1 MLGPEGKRGEAGSL
15 SSAKNTA
22 DTSTEIPKQA
32 QAELLAQPQA
42 SGSGERCKECAAAF
56 TIGVS
61 RPSFWCAN

>member
-22 DTSTEIPKQA
+22 DTSTEIPK
-32 QAELLAQPQA
+32 QPQA